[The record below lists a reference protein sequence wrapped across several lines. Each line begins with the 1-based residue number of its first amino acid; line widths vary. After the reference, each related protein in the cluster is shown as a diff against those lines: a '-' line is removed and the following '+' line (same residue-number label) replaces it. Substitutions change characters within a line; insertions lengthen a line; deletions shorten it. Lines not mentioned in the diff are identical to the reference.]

1 MKQGVK
7 HMETLTHSR
16 GVFPHVS
23 RRAQYSA
30 LALCGGAP
38 VRTKM
43 LGYGRQLIESD
54 DIAAVN
60 NVLEGD
66 YLTCGP
72 ATAAFE
78 EALSRVTGAPYVT
91 AVSNGTAALHVAC
104 LAAGVKSG
112 DEVIVSS
119 VTFAA
124 SANCV
129 LYCGGIP
136 KFADIDSET
145 WNISPSQVERLV
157 TPKTKAIIAV
167 DFGGVLTDL
176 RSLRKICDRHGLL
189 LIEDAAHSIGG
200 SLDNVPVGSIADVT
214 CFSFHPV
221 KTITCGEGGAVA
233 THDPTLAKRIELF
246 AKHGITRDPSLLRD
260 ADVGGWH
267 YEQLELGYNYRMT
280 DIQAALGTSQLSK
293 LNRFAARRREIVA
306 TYNDAFS
313 RMSCVRFQKDSQP
326 DASVRHLYCLW
337 FNTEELGVSRGF
349 IYDALRAEGVGV
361 NVHYLPVY
369 RLPYYEDRGYPRGL
383 CPNAERYYEGAITLP
398 LHCCMSDSDVSD
410 VIKAV
415 WKVVEACR
423 CNE

>member
-1 MKQGVK
+1 MP
-7 HMETLTHSR
+7 HS
-16 GVFPHVS
+16 
-23 RRAQYSA
+23 AM
-30 LALCGGAP
+30 LAINGGEP
-38 VRTKM
+38 IRTQM
-43 LGYGRQLIESD
+43 LSYGHQLIEED
-54 DIAAVN
+54 DIAAVDA
-60 NVLEGD
+60 VLKSD

-72 ATAAFE
+72 ATEEFE
-78 EALSRVTGAPYVT
+78 DALRRVTGAPYVT

-104 LAAGVKSG
+104 LAAGIEPG

-119 VTFAA
+119 ITFAA

-129 LYCGGIP
+129 LYCGGTP
-136 KFADIDSET
+136 VFADIDPET
-145 WNISPSQVERLV
+145 WNISPSEVGRLI
-157 TPKTKAIIAV
+157 TPKTKAIVAV

-176 RSLRKICDRHGLL
+176 RVLRDICDRNDLI

-200 SLDNVPVGSIADVT
+200 SLDGVPVGNIADIT

-233 THDPTLAKRIELF
+233 THDATLAKRIELF

-280 DIQAALGTSQLSK
+280 DIQAALGTSQLLK
-293 LNRFAARRREIVA
+293 LERFAARRREIVA
-306 TYNDAFS
+306 AYNEAFS
-313 RMSCVRFQKDSQP
+313 HMPGVRFQKDSQP

-337 FNTEELGVSRGF
+337 FDTEDLGVSRRF
-349 IYDALRAEGVGV
+349 IYDALRAEGIGV

-369 RLPYYEDRGYPRGL
+369 RLPYYEDHGYPKGL

-410 VIKAV
+410 VVDAV
-415 WKVVEACR
+415 RKVVEACGGDK
-423 CNE
+423 